1 MILAIITAL
10 VIVGGLSTAYHCG
23 YMKAMR
29 DVNRDID
36 KTFVEVLKWKLK
48 EEKEKE
54 QWKGRKEARCD
65 APTATGWTGTL

>member
-48 EEKEKE
+48 EEKEK
-54 QWKGRKEARCD
+54 
-65 APTATGWTGTL
+65 